1 MADEQVADA
10 PADAGEATSGN
21 EVAWHDSLPE
31 DVRDHPSLSTFTD
44 TGALAKSYVHAQS
57 MIGADKIAI
66 PGKWADEN
74 DWNAVYDKLGR
85 PQDAAAYELDTS
97 NAPEGSGVHEDF
109 IGWWREKAHANGLS
123 QQQAQNL
130 VKEYID
136 FAGAQQGQDTL
147 DVEVAL
153 NNTTNELKQEFG
165 AAFEERLEQGND
177 FIDQFAE
184 DGLTNLIL
192 EDGRPLRQHPA
203 FVKTLMNAG
212 NWIRGNIS
220 EDRIVRTGE
229 TNARTP
235 DEAQTEI
242 NTLMRPDSPYW
253 DRRHPSHG
261 DTVEQV
267 KRLMQERYPDM
278 DAPAA

>member
-1 MADEQVADA
+1 MQ
-10 PADAGEATSGN
+10 
-21 EVAWHDSLPE
+21 
-31 DVRDHPSLSTFTD
+31 
-44 TGALAKSYVHAQS
+44 
-57 MIGADKIAI
+57 
-66 PGKWADEN
+66 
-74 DWNAVYDKLGR
+74 
-85 PQDAAAYELDTS
+85 
-97 NAPEGSGVHEDF
+97 
-109 IGWWREKAHANGLS
+109 
-123 QQQAQNL
+123 
-130 VKEYID
+130 
-136 FAGAQQGQDTL
+136 
-147 DVEVAL
+147 VAL

-165 AAFEERLEQGND
+165 AAFDERLEQGND

-220 EDRIVRTGE
+220 EDKIVRTGE

-242 NTLMRPDSPYW
+242 STLMRPDSPYW

>member
-85 PQDAAAYELDTS
+85 PQNAAAYELDTS
-97 NAPEGSGVHEDF
+97 NAPEGSGVNEDF
-109 IGWWREKAHANGLS
+109 IGGWREKAHANGLS

>member
-97 NAPEGSGVHEDF
+97 NAPEGSGVNEDF